1 MSQTYKIY
9 RWDAVLF
16 KNDIDPTPIIYV
28 KPEKELLE
36 FVEKNNNTLL
46 VKLHSP
52 GSIYNNKKVVG
63 RWYKSSEIPNCH
75 INFFEE
81 TGLYVIALYAPW
93 HGYPDC
99 LGECSVYGVKG
110 GVKATEVNIPSD
122 PPVDQSI
129 SNRKISLRTPA
140 EPTLG
145 NVINSRLPTS
155 AIIGIIAG
163 ILVLI
168 GILIIIFK

>member
-1 MSQTYKIY
+1 MSQRYKIY

-28 KPEKELLE
+28 KPEKELLD
-36 FVEKNNNTLL
+36 FVEKNKDLLL

-52 GSIYNNKKVVG
+52 GSIYDNKKVVG
-63 RWYKSSEIPNCH
+63 RWYKSSEIPNCR

-110 GVKATEVNIPSD
+110 GVKATDVNLPSE
-122 PPVDQSI
+122 PPVDRSI
-129 SNRKISLRTPA
+129 SKQNIPLRTPT
-140 EPTLG
+140 EPIIA
-145 NVINSRLPTS
+145 NIVNSGIPTN
-155 AIIGIIAG
+155 AIFGIIAG
-163 ILVLI
+163 IFVLI
-168 GILIIIFK
+168 CILIIIFI